1 MKSVALLIACL
12 LTLVAA
18 AHAGEDERQ
27 RARSLGEEGDAL
39 FDRGKYEAALD
50 RYRQAAAL
58 VDVPTLGL
66 REARTLEKLGRLV
79 EAAERYR
86 KVTRTQVPADAP
98 AGHHDAVALAREEQA
113 ALEPRVPSLTAEF
126 AGDRRNLEVTLD
138 GAPFSSLGEKHP
150 VDPGRHRLEARRG
163 KGVFI
168 RDIDVSEGA
177 AITVTIELPAESPAP
192 PERAPPPGLNPA
204 WPIGWTALGLG
215 AAGLVVGAVT
225 GGLAIDKHDEL
236 KVACGDAL
244 DCLPPWHDDIGTY
257 NDLRIASAVGLYAGA
272 ALAITGIVLVVWS
285 ALDEEEHA
293 RFGPLSASF

>member
-1 MKSVALLIACL
+1 MALLIACF

-50 RYRQAAAL
+50 RYRQAAKL

-98 AGHHDAVALAREEQA
+98 RAHHDAVALAREEHA
-113 ALEPRVPSLTAEF
+113 ALEPRVPIVTVDF
-126 AGDRRNLEVTLD
+126 AGERRDLEVTLD
-138 GAPFSSLGEKHP
+138 GARFARLGEKHRL
-150 VDPGRHRLEARRG
+150 DPGRHRIEARRG

-168 RDIDVSEGA
+168 RDIDVREGA
-177 AITVTIELPAESPAP
+177 AVTVTIELPAESPAP
-192 PERAPPPGLNPA
+192 PEPAPPPPPLNPA
-204 WPIGWTALGLG
+204 WPIG
-215 AAGLVVGAVT
+215 
-225 GGLAIDKHDEL
+225 
-236 KVACGDAL
+236 
-244 DCLPPWHDDIGTY
+244 
-257 NDLRIASAVGLYAGA
+257 
-272 ALAITGIVLVVWS
+272 
-285 ALDEEEHA
+285 
-293 RFGPLSASF
+293 